1 MWIYYKNK
9 ENFDRLIENFQ
20 ADWYENIHILSDFDR
35 TLTYH
40 LVDGKKRPSIV
51 SVLRS
56 EGYLWQEYSTKAY
69 ELFDTYHPIEIDPN
83 ISIEVKKAKMLEW
96 WTKHLELKVASKLH
110 KDDISKVSN
119 SWIIRLRKGVKELF
133 WILNEKNI
141 PLVIIT
147 ANGLWVDSISSYLDY
162 EKCNYKNIHIV
173 WNQFEFWNDW
183 YATGFKN
190 AIVHVFNKDETTLEL
205 FPEIHKKIE
214 NRKNVILLWDS
225 LWDVGM
231 IEWFEYKNLIK
242 IWFLNDKQDELL
254 EKYLQNYD
262 IVITWDTDIEFFH
275 WFNIL

>member
-9 ENFDRLIENFQ
+9 ENFDRLIEIFQ
-20 ADWYENIHILSDFDR
+20 ADWNESIHILSDFDR

-40 LVDGKKRPSIV
+40 FVDGKKRPSIV

-56 EGYLWQEYSTKAY
+56 EGYLWEQYSKKAY

-83 ISIEVKKAKMLEW
+83 ISIEVKKEKMLEW
-96 WTKHLELKVASKLH
+96 WTKHLELKVESKLH

-173 WNQFEFWNDW
+173 WNQFEFGNDW
-183 YATGFKN
+183 FATGFKN
-190 AIVHVFNKDETTLEL
+190 AIVHVFNKDETALEL
-205 FPEIHKKIE
+205 FLEIHKKIE

-225 LWDVGM
+225 LWDIGM
-231 IEWFEYKNLIK
+231 IEWFKYKNLLK

-254 EKYLQNYD
+254 EKYLENYD

>member
-20 ADWYENIHILSDFDR
+20 VDWHENIHILSDFDR

-40 LVDGKKRPSIV
+40 FVDGKKRPSIV

-56 EGYLWQEYSTKAY
+56 EWYLWEEYSKKAY
-69 ELFDTYHPIEIDPN
+69 QLFDTYHQIEIDPN
-83 ISIEVKKAKMLEW
+83 ISIKMKKEKMLEW
-96 WTKHLELKVASKLH
+96 WTKHLELKVESKLH

-119 SWIIRLRKGVKELF
+119 SWIIRLRNGVKELF
-133 WILNEKNI
+133 WILDEKNI

-173 WNQFEFWNDW
+173 WNQFEFWEDW
-183 YATGFKN
+183 FATGFKN
-190 AIVHVFNKDETTLEL
+190 AIVHVFNKDETALEL

-231 IEWFEYKNLIK
+231 IEWFEYKNLLK
-242 IWFLNDKQDELL
+242 IGFLNDKQDELL
-254 EKYLQNYD
+254 ENYLENYD
-262 IVITWDTDIEFFH
+262 LVITWDRDIEFFH
-275 WFNIL
+275 WLNII